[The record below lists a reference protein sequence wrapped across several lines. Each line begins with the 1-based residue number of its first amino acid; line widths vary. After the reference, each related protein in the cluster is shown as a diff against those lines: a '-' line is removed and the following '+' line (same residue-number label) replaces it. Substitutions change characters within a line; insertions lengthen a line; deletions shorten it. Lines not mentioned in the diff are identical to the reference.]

1 MYKLYLTTT
10 IGGTSETI
18 EVTGKGEELINW
30 EDVSLSYKR
39 DGLGAVMRAFS
50 TEFEFAKEARDMLLA
65 AFLADGVRADASV
78 EFQTMNDDFT
88 FSTLFTCALDFATLK
103 YDAHRAT
110 INAVDNSIASK
121 LKAGKSQ
128 KYQYAVAG
136 LTTQS
141 ATYRHLPMLNE
152 VSWLI
157 NGDFDSDTEKTY
169 GHFGALNDQP
179 AYTCV
184 PLAVL
189 GSEIAVRGSSD
200 FDDVQLKWGKT
211 DNLAKDLVPFFTAG
225 VACTASVELT
235 LETGVPVGG
244 GTISVFNLVLGK
256 IETGVDDAKTL
267 SVLATLDV
275 LNNRS
280 VSMSADY
287 AMNAGDA
294 LCLYLLVTTSDGA
307 LPQWTQY
314 EIVSSSLSVTYMARD
329 YNKVQIDALQPV
341 TLMQALLDSIFGA
354 NNVTGAISTSD
365 DRLQHTWLMAAES
378 IRGIGDAQIY
388 TSWGDF
394 CKFMDAQFCYV
405 PEIDEALRTVT
416 FKERRQSVFDVT
428 LSPAH
433 TFNGD
438 EAQDVEISVAED
450 MLASKVSI
458 GYEKQDYDSVNG
470 RDEWRWT
477 SEYKT
482 GITNSENEVAIE
494 CKYRADVY
502 GIEFLTLTRE
512 EQTTDKDADED
523 IFLADLDTVG
533 GVFTFRIDVPV
544 TGIIAVNDMPNG
556 RYTQRYMALANAFL
570 LARLTQSLTFT
581 SIQGNQSA
589 AVGGTAVTANISLA
603 GYAHMLPYRLTFV
616 TPLQTVFD
624 WKLRLAVVSGGRTY
638 TGWVQDVRFGVGRD
652 TRVQY
657 TLLVNSIS

>member
-50 TEFEFAKEARDMLLA
+50 TEFEFAGEARDMLLA
-65 AFLADGVRADASV
+65 AFIADGVRADASV
-78 EFQTMNDDFT
+78 EFQTMDDDFT

-110 INAVDNSIASK
+110 INAVDNTIASK
-121 LKAGKSQ
+121 LKAERSQ

-136 LTTQS
+136 LTTQA
-141 ATYRHLPMLNE
+141 ATYRHLPMLNN
-152 VSWLI
+152 VSWFV
-157 NGDFDSDTEKTY
+157 NEWYDEDTEKEY
-169 GHFGALNDQP
+169 GSFFTKNGQP
-179 AYTCV
+179 MATQLPLAYT
-184 PLAVL
+184 
-189 GSEIAVRGSSD
+189 GSEVAVKGTCEYT
-200 FDDVQLKWGKT
+200 DVNRHYHT
-211 DNLAKDLVPFFTAG
+211 TNNLQDKLEPVFTAG
-225 VACTASVELT
+225 VDCTVTLDFAISTETPLYDTNTVSVWSL
-235 LETGVPVGG
+235 
-244 GTISVFNLVLGK
+244 IIGK
-256 IETGVDDAKTL
+256 IEAGEDGAKTL
-267 SVLATLDV
+267 TVLDSVDMLTTRDVILHNDYALKAGDGLVVYYLATGSEDDRV
-275 LNNRS
+275 YFVIKS
-280 VSMSADY
+280 DSM
-287 AMNAGDA
+287 
-294 LCLYLLVTTSDGA
+294 
-307 LPQWTQY
+307 
-314 EIVSSSLSVTYMARD
+314 SVTYMAQD
-329 YNKVQIDALQPV
+329 YTPVAIDALQPV

-354 NNVTGAISTSD
+354 SNVTGAISTSD
-365 DRLQHTWLMAAES
+365 GRLQHTWLMAAES

-388 TSWGDF
+388 TSWADF
-394 CKFMDAQFCYV
+394 CTFMDAQFCYV
-405 PEIDEALRTVT
+405 PEVDEALHTVT
-416 FKERRQSVFDVT
+416 FKERRHSVFDVT
-428 LSPAH
+428 LDPVH
-433 TFNGD
+433 TFAAD

-477 SEYKT
+477 AEYKT

-533 GVFTFRIDVPV
+533 GVFTFRSDVPV

-556 RYTQRYMALANAFL
+556 RYTQRYMAIANAFV

-589 AVGGTAVTANISLA
+589 AVGGTAVTENISLA
-603 GYAHMLPYRLTFV
+603 GYAHMLPYRLTFI

-624 WKLRLAVVSGGRTY
+624 WTRRLAVVSGGHTY